1 MHGHG
6 KSQTYSSLFYTN
18 SLIWSAQEPWKFTV
32 LAQENSMLGLQIS
45 GRKGGASQPRK
56 KNSGEAL

>member
-6 KSQTYSSLFYTN
+6 KSQTYSNLFTLN

-32 LAQENSMLGLQIS
+32 VAQDDSMLGLQIS
-45 GRKGGASQPRK
+45 GRKGGASQPRR